1 MMPLIIRR
9 HNGHAYCTTEYIL
22 TDGWLRTTWQ
32 GFVSAAEAQSGAQ
45 GALEA
50 LSQQSVPYLLNDNS
64 QIQGPWFDS
73 VSWLE
78 QVWAPQA
85 ERMGLRYVAHVS
97 QPHTESDLS
106 NLLTHNPFTD
116 RFELQ
121 VFATVEAAQDWLRDC
136 KHRNDTAGLAG
147 GADFGPS
154 PSSSR
159 AAA

>member
-1 MMPLIIRR
+1 MSPLIIRR
-9 HNGHAYCTTEYIL
+9 HNGHPYCTTEFVAAE
-22 TDGWLRTTWQ
+22 GWLRTTWQ
-32 GFVSAAEAQSGAQ
+32 GFVSATDAQRGAE

-73 VSWLE
+73 AAWLE

-85 ERMGLRYVAHVS
+85 ERMGLRYVAHVA

-106 NLLTHNPFTD
+106 NVLAHNPFAD
-116 RFELQ
+116 RFEVQL
-121 VFATVEAAQDWLRDC
+121 FSTVEMAQDWLRDC
-136 KHRNDTAGLAG
+136 KRRADAASGTAAA
-147 GADFGPS
+147 ADPA
-154 PSSSR
+154 PNR